1 MRYAKGDIFNTYARL
16 EPRLTF
22 TSVINDLSSVK
33 GSYSHTAQFLMLAQN
48 STAGTPLDIW
58 FPATENVKPQVCD
71 QIAVG
76 YFRNSGQNMF
86 EISAEAYYKIFRH
99 VTDFKDHAQLLLNQ
113 FLEGELRVGKG
124 TSYGIETMLRKNKGQ
139 LTGWINYTFSRSFR
153 TVPEIN
159 NGNRYNAPYDKPHNV
174 NLVVIYDL
182 SKRILASFT
191 WVYAT
196 GLPVTF
202 PTGRAIIGNALIPVY
217 SDRNEYR
224 MPDYHRLDVSVSLK
238 GKNKPGRKWQGEWNL
253 SVYNA
258 YNRHNSWSINFVRDN
273 THPNE
278 MYAEKTY
285 LFSAIPALTY
295 NFKF

>member
-1 MRYAKGDIFNTYARL
+1 
-16 EPRLTF
+16 
-22 TSVINDLSSVK
+22 
-33 GSYSHTAQFLMLAQN
+33 
-48 STAGTPLDIW
+48 
-58 FPATENVKPQVCD
+58 
-71 QIAVG
+71 
-76 YFRNSGQNMF
+76 MF

-124 TSYGIETMLRKNKGQ
+124 TSYGIETMLRKNKGR

-159 NGNRYNAPYDKPHNV
+159 NGNRYNAPFDKPHNV